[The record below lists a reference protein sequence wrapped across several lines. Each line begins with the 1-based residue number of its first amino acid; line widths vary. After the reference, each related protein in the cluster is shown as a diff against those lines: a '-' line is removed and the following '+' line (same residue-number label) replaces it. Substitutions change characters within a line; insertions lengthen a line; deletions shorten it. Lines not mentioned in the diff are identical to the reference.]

1 MTKYP
6 VIIGSM
12 LIVNMLGCSEEIKAP
27 TIQEAKVPFV
37 PLPLS
42 RISQDIVDGLALT
55 IDRSSVWVDQER
67 AVAMD

>member
-12 LIVNMLGCSEEIKAP
+12 LIVKLLGCSEEIKAP
-27 TIQEAKVPFV
+27 FV
-37 PLPLS
+37 PLPVS
-42 RISQDIVDGLALT
+42 RMSQDIVDGLALT

>member
-12 LIVNMLGCSEEIKAP
+12 LIVNMLCCSEEIKAH

-37 PLPLS
+37 PLPVS
-42 RISQDIVDGLALT
+42 RIGQDIVDGLALT
-55 IDRSSVWVDQER
+55 IDRSSVWVDRER
-67 AVAMD
+67 VVAMD

>member
-6 VIIGSM
+6 VIIGPM

-37 PLPLS
+37 PLPVS

>member
-12 LIVNMLGCSEEIKAP
+12 STVNMLGCSEEIKAP
-27 TIQEAKVPFV
+27 TIQEAKAPFV
-37 PLPLS
+37 PLSVS
-42 RISQDIVDGLALT
+42 RISQDIVGGLALT
-55 IDRSSVWVDQER
+55 VDRSSVWEDQER

>member
-27 TIQEAKVPFV
+27 FV
-37 PLPLS
+37 PLPVS
-42 RISQDIVDGLALT
+42 RMSQDIVDGLALT
-55 IDRSSVWVDQER
+55 IDRSSVWVDQEQ